1 MFKGHVT
8 HIIPILMTLILF
20 YFKTILFYC
29 FLFLLFSHFCFDF
42 SGPILESKGMHA
54 LKKGKKRFKKGKVFE
69 NFDKNVSNL
78 KIFWKRAGDYM
89 QLLHAINC

>member
-1 MFKGHVT
+1 MCKKRKQMFKGHVT

-54 LKKGKKRFKKGKVFE
+54 LKKGKKKGLKRA
-69 NFDKNVSNL
+69 KYL
-78 KIFWKRAGDYM
+78 KILTKMY
-89 QLLHAINC
+89 QI

>member
-42 SGPILESKGMHA
+42 SGPILESKRMHA
-54 LKKGKKRFKKGKVFE
+54 LKRAKKGLKRA
-69 NFDKNVSNL
+69 KYL
-78 KIFWKRAGDYM
+78 KILTKMY
-89 QLLHAINC
+89 QI